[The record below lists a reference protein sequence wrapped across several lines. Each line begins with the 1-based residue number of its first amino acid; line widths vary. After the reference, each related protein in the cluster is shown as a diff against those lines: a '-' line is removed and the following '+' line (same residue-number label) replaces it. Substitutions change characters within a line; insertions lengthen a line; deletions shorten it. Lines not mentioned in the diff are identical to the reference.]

1 MPGAGLR
8 RMTAAALAGGLFIA
22 VPARSTELVEVTI
35 AQNRFM
41 PASVKVKAG
50 TTVRWNNAERRNSHA
65 LAISG
70 PARAG
75 SGLINPGQSWAH
87 TFDKPGL
94 YQYSCIPHPE
104 MKGAVE
110 VTE

>member
-1 MPGAGLR
+1 MPRAWLPW
-8 RMTAAALAGGLFIA
+8 MTAATLVGALFVSA
-22 VPARSTELVEVTI
+22 PARSAELVEVTI

-65 LAISG
+65 LAIAG

-104 MKGAVE
+104 MKGVVE